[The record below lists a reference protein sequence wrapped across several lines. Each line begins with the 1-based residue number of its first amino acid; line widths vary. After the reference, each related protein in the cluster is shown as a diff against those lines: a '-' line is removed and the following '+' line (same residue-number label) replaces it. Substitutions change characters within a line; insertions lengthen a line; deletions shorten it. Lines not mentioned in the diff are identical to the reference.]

1 MPEWL
6 VPWYQR
12 ASTPFTVNSVSAA
25 AAAAA
30 LPDKDHAQR
39 YLSQVNRWRKRFTE
53 EVKYPVLPSE
63 ANFVMVD
70 IAPRTGD
77 EMTEELARHG
87 VVVRS
92 CRSFTGLPDH
102 YIRVSIGEDWEN
114 ERFLKEINAL

>member
-1 MPEWL
+1 M
-6 VPWYQR
+6 R

-30 LPDKDHAQR
+30 LSDKDNAPR
-39 YLSQVNRWRKRFTE
+39 YVAQVNRWRKRFAA
-53 EVKYPVLPSE
+53 EVKFPVLPSD

-70 IAPRTGD
+70 VAPRTGD
-77 EMTEELARHG
+77 TMVEDLAKGG

-92 CRSFTGLPDH
+92 CRSFSGLPDH

-114 ERFLKEINAL
+114 ERFVEVINAL